1 MASSILSR
9 FVEKFVSLFAPLLLI
24 LIDVHIK
31 IGCKSVTKGGY
42 SMLKELIYDKINGFL
57 ADGIYFMSEGTFIE
71 DGFAEGKECC
81 VLYESVYR
89 GLYLAGRDIIFEQV
103 PVFRTEPLA
112 ELINKDHPM
121 GIGYL

>member
-1 MASSILSR
+1 
-9 FVEKFVSLFAPLLLI
+9 
-24 LIDVHIK
+24 
-31 IGCKSVTKGGY
+31 
-42 SMLKELIYDKINGFL
+42 MLKELIYDKINGFL

-71 DGFAEGKECC
+71 DGFAKGKECC